1 MKLRR
6 VFLGA
11 AVIALMAACGGKTE
25 TTTETA
31 TPAEETQVE
40 QVAEVPVEEEA
51 EAPVAKKETKPA
63 AKSNAKSEK
72 AAPAAKV
79 AKEDPCKAKV
89 ENFVKF
95 VDNLEMAQ
103 KNKAES
109 PKAMKEFANMLKQA
123 PAEEDAV
130 KECVSEPAYKG
141 TLQAKIMK
149 CKQIRTTK

>member
-6 VFLGA
+6 VFLGSF
-11 AVIALMAACGGKTE
+11 VIALMAACGGKTE

-40 QVAEVPVEEEA
+40 QVAEVPAEEA

-89 ENFVKF
+89 ESFVKF
-95 VDNLEMAQ
+95 ADELEAAQ
-103 KNKAES
+103 KNKTNGTEAF
-109 PKAMKEFANMLKQA
+109 KKYKELSQRAA
-123 PAEEDAV
+123 AEEAAV
-130 KECVSEPAYKG
+130 SECLNEPAYKG
-141 TLQAKIMK
+141 TVQKALVKSK
-149 CKQIRTTK
+149 KNRK

>member
-1 MKLRR
+1 M
-6 VFLGA
+6 GA

-40 QVAEVPVEEEA
+40 QVAEVSAEEEA
-51 EAPVAKKETKPA
+51 ETPVAKKETKPA

-89 ENFVKF
+89 ESFVKF
-95 VDNLEMAQ
+95 ADELEAAQ
-103 KNKAES
+103 KNKTNGTEAF
-109 PKAMKEFANMLKQA
+109 KKYKELSQRAA
-123 PAEEDAV
+123 AEEAAV
-130 KECVSEPAYKG
+130 SECLNEPAYKG
-141 TLQAKIMK
+141 TVQKALVKSK
-149 CKQIRTTK
+149 KNRK

>member
-40 QVAEVPVEEEA
+40 QVAEVPAEEEA
-51 EAPVAKKETKPA
+51 ETPVAKKETKPA

-89 ENFVKF
+89 EKF
-95 VDNLEMAQ
+95 IQFADELEAAQ
-103 KNKAES
+103 KNRTSGQDAFKKYTELSKRLAS
-109 PKAMKEFANMLKQA
+109 
-123 PAEEDAV
+123 EEAAV
-130 KECVSEPAYKG
+130 SECLNEPAYKASI
-141 TLQAKIMK
+141 QKAMRKAKSFAK
-149 CKQIRTTK
+149 K

>member
-40 QVAEVPVEEEA
+40 QVAEVPAEEEA

-79 AKEDPCKAKV
+79 AKADPCKAKV
-89 ENFVKF
+89 ESFVKF
-95 VDNLEMAQ
+95 ADELEAAQ
-103 KNKAES
+103 KNKTNGTEAF
-109 PKAMKEFANMLKQA
+109 KKYKELSQRAA
-123 PAEEDAV
+123 AEEAAV
-130 KECVSEPAYKG
+130 SECLNEPAYKG
-141 TLQAKIMK
+141 TVQKALVKSK
-149 CKQIRTTK
+149 KNRK

>member
-40 QVAEVPVEEEA
+40 QVAEVPAEEA

-63 AKSNAKSEK
+63 AKPAAKSEK

-89 ENFVKF
+89 ESFVKF
-95 VDNLEMAQ
+95 ADELEAAQ
-103 KNKAES
+103 KNKTNGTEAF
-109 PKAMKEFANMLKQA
+109 KKYKELSQRAA
-123 PAEEDAV
+123 AEEAAV
-130 KECVSEPAYKG
+130 SECLNEPAYKG
-141 TLQAKIMK
+141 TVQKALVKSK
-149 CKQIRTTK
+149 KNRK

>member
-1 MKLRR
+1 M
-6 VFLGA
+6 GA

-40 QVAEVPVEEEA
+40 QVAEVPAEEEA

-89 ENFVKF
+89 ESFVKF
-95 VDNLEMAQ
+95 ADELEAAQ
-103 KNKAES
+103 KNKTNGTEAF
-109 PKAMKEFANMLKQA
+109 KKYKELSQRAA
-123 PAEEDAV
+123 AEEAAV
-130 KECVSEPAYKG
+130 SECLNEPAYKG
-141 TLQAKIMK
+141 TVQKALVKSK
-149 CKQIRTTK
+149 KNRK

>member
-40 QVAEVPVEEEA
+40 QVSEVPAEEEA

-89 ENFVKF
+89 ESFVKF
-95 VDNLEMAQ
+95 ADELEAAQ
-103 KNKAES
+103 KNKTNGTEAF
-109 PKAMKEFANMLKQA
+109 KKYKELSQRAA
-123 PAEEDAV
+123 AEEAAV
-130 KECVSEPAYKG
+130 SECLNEPAYKG
-141 TLQAKIMK
+141 TVQKALVKSK
-149 CKQIRTTK
+149 KNRK

>member
-11 AVIALMAACGGKTE
+11 AVVALMAACGGKTE

-40 QVAEVPVEEEA
+40 AVAEEPVEEA
-51 EAPVAKKETKPA
+51 EAPVAKNDAKPA
-63 AKSNAKSEK
+63 AKSDK
-72 AAPAAKV
+72 AAPA

-89 ENFVKF
+89 EKFVAF
-95 VDNLEMAQ
+95 VDNLEAAQ
-103 KNKAES
+103 KNKANGA
-109 PKAMKEFANMLKQA
+109 KAMKEFADMLKQA
-123 PAEEDAV
+123 PAEEAAV
-130 KECVSEPAYKG
+130 KDCLNEPAYKG

-149 CKQIRTTK
+149 AKQIRSTK

>member
-1 MKLRR
+1 M
-6 VFLGA
+6 GA

-40 QVAEVPVEEEA
+40 QVAEVPAEEEA
-51 EAPVAKKETKPA
+51 ETPVAKKETKPA

-89 ENFVKF
+89 ESFVKF
-95 VDNLEMAQ
+95 ADELEAAQ
-103 KNKAES
+103 KNKTNGTEAF
-109 PKAMKEFANMLKQA
+109 KKYKELSQRAA
-123 PAEEDAV
+123 AEEAAV
-130 KECVSEPAYKG
+130 SECLNEPAYKG
-141 TLQAKIMK
+141 TVQKALVKSK
-149 CKQIRTTK
+149 KNRK

>member
-11 AVIALMAACGGKTE
+11 AVVALMAACGGKTE

-40 QVAEVPVEEEA
+40 EVATAPVEEA
-51 EAPVAKKETKPA
+51 EAPVAKNDAKPA
-63 AKSNAKSEK
+63 AKANAKSDK

-89 ENFVKF
+89 EKFVAF
-95 VDNLEMAQ
+95 VDNLEAAQ
-103 KNKAES
+103 KNKANGA
-109 PKAMKEFANMLKQA
+109 KAMKEFSDMLKQA
-123 PAEEDAV
+123 PAEEAAV
-130 KECVSEPAYKG
+130 KDCLNEPAYKG

-149 CKQIRTTK
+149 AKQIRSTK

>member
-40 QVAEVPVEEEA
+40 QEAEVPAEEKA
-51 EAPVAKKETKPA
+51 ETPVAKKETKPA

-72 AAPAAKV
+72 ATPAAKV

-89 ENFVKF
+89 ESFVKF
-95 VDNLEMAQ
+95 ADELEAAQ
-103 KNKAES
+103 KNKTNGTEAF
-109 PKAMKEFANMLKQA
+109 KKYKELSQRAA
-123 PAEEDAV
+123 AEEAAV
-130 KECVSEPAYKG
+130 SECLNEPAYKG
-141 TLQAKIMK
+141 TVQKALVKSK
-149 CKQIRTTK
+149 KNRK

>member
-40 QVAEVPVEEEA
+40 QVAEVPAEEEA

-89 ENFVKF
+89 ESFVKF
-95 VDNLEMAQ
+95 ADELEAAQ
-103 KNKAES
+103 KNKTSGTEAF
-109 PKAMKEFANMLKQA
+109 KKYKELSQRAA
-123 PAEEDAV
+123 AEEAAV
-130 KECVSEPAYKG
+130 SECLNEPAYKG
-141 TLQAKIMK
+141 TVQKALVKSK
-149 CKQIRTTK
+149 KNRK

>member
-11 AVIALMAACGGKTE
+11 AVVALMAACGGKTE

-40 QVAEVPVEEEA
+40 AVAEEPAEEA
-51 EAPVAKKETKPA
+51 EAPVAKNDAKPA
-63 AKSNAKSEK
+63 AKSDK
-72 AAPAAKV
+72 AAPA

-89 ENFVKF
+89 EKFVAF
-95 VDNLEMAQ
+95 VDNLEAAQ

-123 PAEEDAV
+123 PAEEAAV

>member
-40 QVAEVPVEEEA
+40 QVSEVPAEEKA
-51 EAPVAKKETKPA
+51 ETPVAKKETKPA

-89 ENFVKF
+89 EKFEKF
-95 VDNLEMAQ
+95 VDNLSAAQ
-103 KNKAES
+103 KNKASS
-109 PKAMKEFANMLKQA
+109 PEALKEFAKMLKVA
-123 PAEEDAV
+123 AAEEAAV
-130 KECVSEPAYKG
+130 EECVQNPEYKSRV
-141 TLQAKIMK
+141 KIAITR
-149 CKQIRTTK
+149 CKQIRSTK

>member
-11 AVIALMAACGGKTE
+11 AVVALMAACGGKTE

-40 QVAEVPVEEEA
+40 EVATAPVEEA
-51 EAPVAKKETKPA
+51 EAPVAKNDAKPA
-63 AKSNAKSEK
+63 AKANAKSDK

-89 ENFVKF
+89 EKFVAF
-95 VDNLEMAQ
+95 VDNLEAAQ
-103 KNKAES
+103 KNKANGA
-109 PKAMKEFANMLKQA
+109 KAMKAFSDMLKQA
-123 PAEEDAV
+123 PAEEAAV
-130 KECVSEPAYKG
+130 KDCLNEPAYKG

-149 CKQIRTTK
+149 AKQIRSTK

>member
-11 AVIALMAACGGKTE
+11 AVVALMAACGGKTE

-40 QVAEVPVEEEA
+40 EVATAPVEEA
-51 EAPVAKKETKPA
+51 EAPVAKNDAKPA
-63 AKSNAKSEK
+63 AKANAKSDK

-89 ENFVKF
+89 EKFVAF
-95 VDNLEMAQ
+95 VDNLEAAQ
-103 KNKAES
+103 KNKTNGTEAF
-109 PKAMKEFANMLKQA
+109 KKYKELSQRAA
-123 PAEEDAV
+123 AEEAAV
-130 KECVSEPAYKG
+130 SECLNEPAYKG
-141 TLQAKIMK
+141 TVQKALVKSK
-149 CKQIRTTK
+149 KNRK

>member
-40 QVAEVPVEEEA
+40 QVAEVPAEEEA

-63 AKSNAKSEK
+63 AKPAAKSEK

-89 ENFVKF
+89 ESFVKF
-95 VDNLEMAQ
+95 ADELEAAQ
-103 KNKAES
+103 KNKTNGTEAF
-109 PKAMKEFANMLKQA
+109 KKYKELSQRAA
-123 PAEEDAV
+123 AEEAAV
-130 KECVSEPAYKG
+130 SECLNEPAYKG
-141 TLQAKIMK
+141 TVQKALVKSK
-149 CKQIRTTK
+149 KNRK

>member
-40 QVAEVPVEEEA
+40 QVAEVPAEEEA
-51 EAPVAKKETKPA
+51 EVPVAKKETKPA

-89 ENFVKF
+89 ESFVKF
-95 VDNLEMAQ
+95 ADELEAAQ
-103 KNKAES
+103 KNKTNGTEAF
-109 PKAMKEFANMLKQA
+109 KKYKELSQRAA
-123 PAEEDAV
+123 AEEAAV
-130 KECVSEPAYKG
+130 SECLNEPAYKG
-141 TLQAKIMK
+141 TVQKALVKSK
-149 CKQIRTTK
+149 KNRK

>member
-40 QVAEVPVEEEA
+40 QVAEVPAEEEA

-63 AKSNAKSEK
+63 AKSEK

-89 ENFVKF
+89 ESFVKF
-95 VDNLEMAQ
+95 ADELEAAQ
-103 KNKAES
+103 KNKTNGTEAF
-109 PKAMKEFANMLKQA
+109 KKYKELSQRAA
-123 PAEEDAV
+123 AEEAAV
-130 KECVSEPAYKG
+130 SECLNEPAYKG
-141 TLQAKIMK
+141 TVQKALVKSK
-149 CKQIRTTK
+149 KNRK

>member
-11 AVIALMAACGGKTE
+11 AVVALMAACGGKTE

-40 QVAEVPVEEEA
+40 EVATAPVEEA
-51 EAPVAKKETKPA
+51 EAPVAKNDAKPA
-63 AKSNAKSEK
+63 AKANAKSDK

-89 ENFVKF
+89 EKFVAF
-95 VDNLEMAQ
+95 VDNLEAAQ
-103 KNKAES
+103 KNKANGA
-109 PKAMKEFANMLKQA
+109 KAMKEFADMLKQA
-123 PAEEDAV
+123 PAEEAAV
-130 KECVSEPAYKG
+130 KDCLNEPAYKG

-149 CKQIRTTK
+149 AKQIRSTK

>member
-40 QVAEVPVEEEA
+40 EVATAPVEEA
-51 EAPVAKKETKPA
+51 EAPVAKNDAKPA
-63 AKSNAKSEK
+63 TKANAKSDK

-89 ENFVKF
+89 EKFVAF
-95 VDNLEMAQ
+95 VDNLEAAQ
-103 KNKAES
+103 KNKANGA
-109 PKAMKEFANMLKQA
+109 KAMKAFSDMLKQA
-123 PAEEDAV
+123 PAEEAAV
-130 KECVSEPAYKG
+130 KDCLNEPAYKG

-149 CKQIRTTK
+149 AKQIRSTK

>member
-89 ENFVKF
+89 ESFVKF
-95 VDNLEMAQ
+95 ADELEAAQ
-103 KNKAES
+103 KNKTNGTEAF
-109 PKAMKEFANMLKQA
+109 KKYKELSQRAA
-123 PAEEDAV
+123 AEEAAV
-130 KECVSEPAYKG
+130 SECLNEPAYKG
-141 TLQAKIMK
+141 TVQKALVKSK
-149 CKQIRTTK
+149 KNRK

>member
-40 QVAEVPVEEEA
+40 QEAEVPAEEKA
-51 EAPVAKKETKPA
+51 ETPVAKKETKPA

-89 ENFVKF
+89 ESFVKF
-95 VDNLEMAQ
+95 ADELEAAQ
-103 KNKAES
+103 KNKTNGTEAF
-109 PKAMKEFANMLKQA
+109 KKYKELSQRAA
-123 PAEEDAV
+123 AEEAAV
-130 KECVSEPAYKG
+130 SECLNEPAYKG
-141 TLQAKIMK
+141 TVQKALVKSK
-149 CKQIRTTK
+149 KNRK

>member
-1 MKLRR
+1 M
-6 VFLGA
+6 GA

-40 QVAEVPVEEEA
+40 QVAEVPAEEEA

-63 AKSNAKSEK
+63 AKPAAKSEK

-89 ENFVKF
+89 ESFVKF
-95 VDNLEMAQ
+95 ADELEAAQ
-103 KNKAES
+103 KNKTNGTEAF
-109 PKAMKEFANMLKQA
+109 KKYKELSQRAA
-123 PAEEDAV
+123 AEEAAV
-130 KECVSEPAYKG
+130 SECLNEPAYKG
-141 TLQAKIMK
+141 TVQKALVKSK
-149 CKQIRTTK
+149 KNRK

>member
-40 QVAEVPVEEEA
+40 QVAEVSAEEEA
-51 EAPVAKKETKPA
+51 ETPVAKKETKPA

-89 ENFVKF
+89 ESFVKF
-95 VDNLEMAQ
+95 ADELEAAQ
-103 KNKAES
+103 KNKTNGTEAF
-109 PKAMKEFANMLKQA
+109 KKYKELSQRAA
-123 PAEEDAV
+123 AEEAAV
-130 KECVSEPAYKG
+130 SECLNEPAYKG
-141 TLQAKIMK
+141 TVQKALVKSK
-149 CKQIRTTK
+149 KNRK

>member
-40 QVAEVPVEEEA
+40 QVAEVPAEEEA
-51 EAPVAKKETKPA
+51 ETPVAKKETKPA

-89 ENFVKF
+89 ESFVKF
-95 VDNLEMAQ
+95 ADELEAAQ
-103 KNKAES
+103 KNKTNGTEAF
-109 PKAMKEFANMLKQA
+109 KKYKELSQRAA
-123 PAEEDAV
+123 AEEAAV
-130 KECVSEPAYKG
+130 SECLNEPAYKG
-141 TLQAKIMK
+141 TVQKALVKSK
-149 CKQIRTTK
+149 KNRK

>member
-40 QVAEVPVEEEA
+40 QVAEVPAEEKA